1 MIEIRLPLEE
11 AELINDMII
20 VNAGL
25 YDDDQTRRR
34 LDCISMTLQNNINK
48 KRKGREWVKK
58 CLYR

>member
-1 MIEIRLPLEE
+1 MIEIRLTLEE

-25 YDDDQTRRR
+25 YDDQTRRR
-34 LDCISMTLQNNINK
+34 LDWISMTLQNNINK
-48 KRKGREWVKK
+48 ERKGREWVNK

>member
-1 MIEIRLPLEE
+1 MIEIRLTLEE

-25 YDDDQTRRR
+25 YDDQTRRR
-34 LDCISMTLQNNINK
+34 LDLISMTLQNYINK
-48 KRKGREWVKK
+48 ERKGREWVKK